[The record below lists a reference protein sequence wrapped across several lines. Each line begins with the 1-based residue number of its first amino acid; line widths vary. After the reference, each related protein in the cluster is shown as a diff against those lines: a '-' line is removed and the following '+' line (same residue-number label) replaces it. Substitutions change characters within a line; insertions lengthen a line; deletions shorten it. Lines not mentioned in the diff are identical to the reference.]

1 MNPVCYYIFKVDG
14 RKKIDYNT
22 QTLKGNMSELNNLVQ
37 ETLNPK
43 KEKENEQE
51 IIDKAKAEFLAKG
64 GKVEKVAPKNT
75 GRKRNSSGTTG
86 KNKGK
91 KNAPTVGGRKPI
103 LSSWKMLNIKIGE
116 KLGWFDKPGVF
127 CPKTEIE
134 VLDDVTMKLKVSY
147 GKKTTVTDG
156 LMRAELF
163 LRKIKKLP
171 ISINKKT
178 GRQQADG
185 WHKIGKEGKDGK
197 KVTIHSIY
205 ANTPIE
211 TLYSRRGY

>member
-1 MNPVCYYIFKVDG
+1 
-14 RKKIDYNT
+14 
-22 QTLKGNMSELNNLVQ
+22 MSELNNLVQ
-37 ETLNPK
+37 ETLKPNGGVSDQPVTDK
-43 KEKENEQE
+43 GQNEQE
-51 IIDKAKAEFLAKG
+51 IIDKAKAEFFAKG
-64 GKVEKVAPKNT
+64 GKVKKTNPASS
-75 GRKRNSSGTTG
+75 GRKRTSKRTTG
-86 KNKGK
+86 KNKGT
-91 KNAPTVGGRKPI
+91 KNAPTTGGRKPI

-178 GRQQADG
+178 GRPQADG

-205 ANTPIE
+205 AKTPIE

>member
-1 MNPVCYYIFKVDG
+1 
-14 RKKIDYNT
+14 
-22 QTLKGNMSELNNLVQ
+22 MSELNILVH
-37 ETLNPK
+37 ETLKPNGGVSDQPVTDK
-43 KEKENEQE
+43 GQNEQE
-51 IIDKAKAEFLAKG
+51 IIDKAKAEFFAKG
-64 GKVEKVAPKNT
+64 GKVKKTNPASS
-75 GRKRNSSGTTG
+75 GRKRTSKRTTG
-86 KNKGK
+86 KNKGT
-91 KNAPTVGGRKPI
+91 KNAPTTGGRKPI

-178 GRQQADG
+178 GRPQADG

-205 ANTPIE
+205 AKTPIE

>member
-1 MNPVCYYIFKVDG
+1 
-14 RKKIDYNT
+14 
-22 QTLKGNMSELNNLVQ
+22 MSELNNLVQ
-37 ETLNPK
+37 ETLKPK
-43 KEKENEQE
+43 TEKENEQE
-51 IIDKAKAEFLAKG
+51 IIDKAKEKFFAEG
-64 GKVEKVAPKNT
+64 GKVKKTNPASS
-75 GRKRNSSGTTG
+75 GRKRNSSGSTR
-86 KNKGK
+86 KNKGT

-103 LSSWKMLNIKIGE
+103 LSSWRMLNIEIGQ

-127 CPKTEIE
+127 CPKTVIE

-178 GRQQADG
+178 GREQADG
-185 WHKIGKEGKDGK
+185 WHKIGIEGKDGK
-197 KVTIHSIY
+197 NVTIHSIY
-205 ANTPIE
+205 ASTPIK

>member
-1 MNPVCYYIFKVDG
+1 
-14 RKKIDYNT
+14 
-22 QTLKGNMSELNNLVQ
+22 MSELNNLVQ
-37 ETLNPK
+37 ETLKPNGGVSDQPVTDK
-43 KEKENEQE
+43 GQNEQE
-51 IIDKAKAEFLAKG
+51 IIDKAKAEFFAKG
-64 GKVEKVAPKNT
+64 GKVKKTNPASS
-75 GRKRNSSGTTG
+75 GRKRTSKRTTG
-86 KNKGK
+86 KNKGT
-91 KNAPTVGGRKPI
+91 KNAPTTGGRKPI

-178 GRQQADG
+178 GRPQADG

-197 KVTIHSIY
+197 NVSIHSIY
-205 ANTPIE
+205 AKTPIE

>member
-1 MNPVCYYIFKVDG
+1 MSAIND
-14 RKKIDYNT
+14 KIQ
-22 QTLKGNMSELNNLVQ
+22 QTLKPNGGVSDQPVTDKGQ
-37 ETLNPK
+37 
-43 KEKENEQE
+43 NEQE
-51 IIDKAKAEFLAKG
+51 SIEKAKAEFLAKG
-64 GKVEKVAPKNT
+64 GEIKKVNST
-75 GRKRNSSGTTG
+75 SSGRKRNSSGSTR

-205 ANTPIE
+205 AKTPIE

>member
-1 MNPVCYYIFKVDG
+1 MTAD
-14 RKKIDYNT
+14 KKIMYNT

-37 ETLNPK
+37 ETLKPK
-43 KEKENEQE
+43 TEKENEQE
-51 IIDKAKAEFLAKG
+51 IIDKAKEKFFAEG
-64 GKVEKVAPKNT
+64 GKVKKTNST
-75 GRKRNSSGTTG
+75 SSGRKRNSSGSTR

-91 KNAPTVGGRKPI
+91 KNAPTVGGRKPM
-103 LSSWKMLNIKIGE
+103 LSAWKMLNIKIGQ

-171 ISINKKT
+171 ISINKKN
-178 GRQQADG
+178 GREQADG
-185 WHKIGKEGKDGK
+185 WHKIGIEGKDGK
-197 KVTIHSIY
+197 NVPIHSIY
-205 ANTPIE
+205 AKTPIE
-211 TLYSRRGY
+211 TLFSRRGY

>member
-1 MNPVCYYIFKVDG
+1 
-14 RKKIDYNT
+14 
-22 QTLKGNMSELNNLVQ
+22 MSELNNLVQ
-37 ETLNPK
+37 ETLNPQ
-43 KEKENEQE
+43 KEKENEQK
-51 IIDKAKAEFLAKG
+51 IIDEAKAEFLAKG
-64 GKVEKVAPKNT
+64 GKIKKTNSASS
-75 GRKRNSSGTTG
+75 GRKRNSKRTTG
-86 KNKGK
+86 SNKGK
-91 KNAPTVGGRKPI
+91 KNASTVGGRKPI

-127 CPKTEIE
+127 CPKTVIE

-147 GKKTTVTDG
+147 GKKTTTTDG

-178 GRQQADG
+178 GRPQADG

-197 KVTIHSIY
+197 NVSIHSIY
-205 ANTPIE
+205 AKTPIE